1 MKTSLLS
8 LGFTAALWAQT
19 QQQYVQEGDR
29 FMAAEKYA
37 DAIVPYRKA
46 FDLDQKAA
54 KLNHTLVINLSKA
67 YGATGKLTAQEDVL
81 RYGISL
87 DAADPL
93 FYYLMAHVYAGRN
106 DRENTMKYLRLALQ
120 HRQKTED
127 LPDPR
132 KDDAFVRFYK
142 HDDLRQVVD
151 SF

>member
-1 MKTSLLS
+1 MKSLLLILCS
-8 LGFTAALWAQT
+8 GAVLFAQSA
-19 QQQYVQEGDR
+19 QYIQEGDKL
-29 FMAAEKYA
+29 FAAEKYA

-54 KLNHTLVINLSKA
+54 KLNRILVINLSKA

-87 DAADPL
+87 DAADPM